1 MAREDYSALAD
12 PASTKTRGDK
22 KDLHYLAILMICLL
36 PQALPVG
43 AAEAQEWDVSQ
54 PDFSVPP
61 REIQIETQAGT
72 WMSLDV
78 SPDGRTIAF
87 DLLGDIYVMPFG
99 GGQARNIS
107 AGFHWDMQPRFSPD
121 GNQIAFTS
129 DRNGADNIWVMHAD
143 GSDPRQITEETFEL
157 TNNPSWSP
165 DGQYIAA
172 RKHFTTQRS
181 LGAGEIWL
189 YHVAGGKGVATVE
202 RPNKKFQKE
211 LGEPM
216 FTPDGE
222 GLYYTQNVTP
232 GDQFIYAQDTNKE
245 VFRIK
250 RLTLETGET
259 QDIAGGP
266 GGAVRPTPSPDGKLL
281 AFVRRVRAVSRL
293 FVKDLE
299 TGDERMLVD
308 RLDHDMQ
315 ESWAVHG
322 VYPNMDFTPDSKH
335 VVYWSNG
342 GIHRVDVATGSRTDI
357 EFRVN
362 DTREVYAAPRFAV
375 EVAPD
380 SFQTRMARW
389 AQKVP
394 GQDAV
399 IFESLGRLFRKTTTA
414 EPARLTRDKD
424 DVFELF
430 PTISRDG
437 AWVYYVRWDDQN
449 LGQIMR
455 VSSGGGSLRQ
465 ITRTPGHY
473 RELSV
478 SPDGKTLALRRA
490 AGGYL
495 LSDAR
500 SIDPGIYVL
509 PVSGGEPVLV
519 TRDGEDPQFGADNDR
534 LYLVRANGEAEEG
547 GAPPRKLVSMDLDAG
562 RVRDHAGAR
571 FPTALKISP
580 DGRHLAFVEN
590 YHAYVTPLPR
600 TGKLV
605 KLGAKEENL
614 PIKRL
619 TALGATFLHWQDTG
633 SVAWSIGPTYKSA
646 SLETVY
652 TDTFEP
658 VTDGIDLSF
667 SADSDKP
674 TSTIALTNARIVTMG
689 DAGVIERG
697 TVVVEGNRL
706 QVVGDNVSIPEAAVV
721 IDLDGKTILPG
732 FIDAHAHGSYAEDLI
747 VPKQNWSALG
757 HLALGVTTVHDPS
770 NQAVSVFAAAEYARA
785 GRILAPRTYSTAEI
799 VYGAKNYRWASID
812 SLDDAL
818 AHVRRL
824 KMQGAISVKN
834 YNQPRREQR
843 QQLTE
848 AARREDMMVV
858 SEGGALYHMDLN
870 MVADGN
876 TGIEHSL
883 PQLAIYDDVVQFW
896 RQTNVGY
903 TPTLV
908 VGYGTIEGENYWYQH
923 SDVWKHPLLSRYVP
937 PKLLQARSVRR
948 GKAPEEDYRHV
959 DNAAIGKQLAD
970 AGVLVH
976 SGAHGQREGLATHW
990 ELWMFVQGGMTP
1002 LEALRT
1008 ATSAPAEY
1016 LGMDKDLGSLEAGKL
1031 ADLIIIDGNVT
1042 KDIRV
1047 SDKVTHVMLN
1057 GRLYDAATLTEQ
1069 HSGDHTLVP
1078 FYWSGKPES
1087 AIR

>member
-1 MAREDYSALAD
+1 MCTAPKSGSA
-12 PASTKTRGDK
+12 SNEMR
-22 KDLHYLAILMICLL
+22 YLATAMLCLL
-36 PQALPVG
+36 LAMSVG
-43 AAEAQEWDVSQ
+43 AEEAPGWDVSQ

-61 REIQIETQAGT
+61 QDIRIETQTGT

-87 DLLGDIYVMPFG
+87 DLLGDIYVMPFA

-121 GNQIAFTS
+121 GEEIAFTS
-129 DRNGADNIWVMHAD
+129 DRNGADNIWIMRAD
-143 GSDPRQITEETFEL
+143 GSEPRQITKEEFEL

-189 YHVAGGKGVATVE
+189 YHVAGGKGVAAVE

-211 LGEPM
+211 LGEPV
-216 FTPDGE
+216 FSPDGMS
-222 GLYYTQNVTP
+222 LYYSQNVTP

-250 RLTLETGET
+250 RLTLETGEI

-281 AFVRRVRAVSRL
+281 AFVRRVRAASRL

-299 TGDERMLVD
+299 TGDERMLVEQ
-308 RLDHDMQ
+308 LDQDMQ
-315 ESWAVHG
+315 EGWAVHG
-322 VYPNMDFTPDSKH
+322 VYPNIDFTPDSKNI
-335 VVYWSNG
+335 VYWSNG
-342 GIHRVDVATGSRTDI
+342 GIHRVEVATGNRTDI
-357 EFRVN
+357 AFRVN
-362 DTREVYAAPRFAV
+362 DTRQVYAAPRFV
-375 EVAPD
+375 VDVAPD
-380 SFQTRMARW
+380 RFRTRMVRW

-394 GQDAV
+394 GRDAV
-399 IFESLGRLFRKTTTA
+399 IFESLGRLFRQIDTV
-414 EPARLTRDKD
+414 ESVRLTRDND
-424 DVFELF
+424 DVFEFF
-430 PTISRDG
+430 PTLSRDG

-455 VSSGGGSLRQ
+455 VSSRGGSPRQ
-465 ITRTPGHY
+465 VTRASGHY
-473 RELSV
+473 RELTV
-478 SPDGKTLALRRA
+478 SPDGKMLAVRRA
-490 AGGYL
+490 AGGPL

-500 SIDPGIYVL
+500 SLDPGIYVV
-509 PVSGGEPVLV
+509 PVAGGELTLV
-519 TRDGEDPQFGADNDR
+519 TRRGADPQFAAENDR
-534 LYLVRANGEAEEG
+534 LYLVRADGAAEEG
-547 GAPPRKLVSMDLDAG
+547 GAPPRKLVSMDLDGG
-562 RVRDHAGAR
+562 RVRDHAGVR
-571 FPTALKISP
+571 FPRALKISP
-580 DGRHLAFVEN
+580 DGSHLAFVEN

-605 KLGAKEENL
+605 KLGAKAENL

-619 TALGATFLHWQDTG
+619 TALGATFLHWQDAST
-633 SVAWSIGPTYKSA
+633 VAWSIGPTYKSA
-646 SLETVY
+646 SMETVY
-652 TDTFEP
+652 SDTFEP
-658 VTDGIDLSF
+658 VAEGVDLSF
-667 SADSDKP
+667 SVDSDKP

-689 DAGVIERG
+689 EAGVIERG
-697 TVVVEGNRL
+697 TLVVQGNRL
-706 QVVGDNVSIPEAAVV
+706 QAVGDNVSIPQNAVV
-721 IDLDGKTILPG
+721 IDLDGKTIVPG
-732 FIDAHAHGSYAEDLI
+732 LIDAHAHGPYAEDLI
-747 VPKQNWSALG
+747 VPQQNWSALG

-770 NQAVSVFAAAEYARA
+770 SQAVSVFAAAEYARA
-785 GRILAPRTYSTAEI
+785 GRILAPRTYSTAEV
-799 VYGAKNYRWASID
+799 VYGAKGYGWARID
-812 SLDDAL
+812 SLDDAR

-824 KMQGAISVKN
+824 KVQGAISVKS
-834 YNQPRREQR
+834 YIQPRREQR

-848 AARREDMMVV
+848 AARREGMMVV

-883 PQLAIYDDVVQFW
+883 PLLAIYDDVVQFW

-923 SDVWKHPLLSRYVP
+923 SDVWKHPLLSRFVP

-948 GKAPEEDYRHV
+948 TKAPEEDYRHAA
-959 DNAAIGKQLAD
+959 NAAIGKQLAD
-970 AGVLVH
+970 AGVLVN

-1031 ADLIIIDGNVT
+1031 ADLVVIDGDVT

-1057 GRLYDAATLTEQ
+1057 GRLYDAATLAEL
-1069 HSGDHTLVP
+1069 HSGDHRLEP